1 MNDLFPQSQE
11 TFAEHS
17 ANENILR
24 SWGKFATHIENQLRN
39 EHNLPLRTHYRA
51 LDSQGGVIESMPLL
65 NGRIKSAHYPNF
77 YYGGLNSNASPAP
90 AIINNAQIVP
100 SVIINIQQ

>member
-1 MNDLFPQSQE
+1 M
-11 TFAEHS
+11 
-17 ANENILR
+17 
-24 SWGKFATHIENQLRN
+24 
-39 EHNLPLRTHYRA
+39 
-51 LDSQGGVIESMPLL
+51 GGVIESMPLL